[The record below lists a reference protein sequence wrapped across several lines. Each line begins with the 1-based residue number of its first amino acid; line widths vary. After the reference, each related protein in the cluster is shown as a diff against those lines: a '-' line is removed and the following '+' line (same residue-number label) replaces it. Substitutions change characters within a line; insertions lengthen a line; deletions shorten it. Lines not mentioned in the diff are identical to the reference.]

1 MIEKKIHYIWL
12 GGKQKSK
19 LTEICIN
26 SWKRVLPDYEIIEWN
41 ENNLEIEELCKEN
54 RFFKKCYELKLWAF
68 VSDYVRLY
76 VLYKYGGIYLDT
88 DVEVL
93 KSYNPLLNDKV
104 FMGYEVN
111 DFVGTAV
118 IGAEK
123 NNPIIKRLLEFYDD
137 EIWNVDFIN
146 NPIIFKYLLER
157 EPDKFSDCK
166 LYPQNYFSPYEP
178 NHVYDMT
185 VEELDTYSIHWYTQN
200 WNMSKK
206 GYVFINTKHI
216 KCPIKK
222 GVCALKKNLGYLK
235 RKYVKRGI

>member
-1 MIEKKIHYIWL
+1 MIPKIIHYTWFSDDPYPEKIKECMKSWKIHMPDYQFIHWDMEKIKDIKVPFLKEALEEKK
-12 GGKQKSK
+12 
-19 LTEICIN
+19 
-26 SWKRVLPDYEIIEWN
+26 
-41 ENNLEIEELCKEN
+41 
-54 RFFKKCYELKLWAF
+54 WAF
-68 VSDYVRLY
+68 AADFVRLY
-76 VLYKYGGIYLDT
+76 AIYNYGGIYLDT

-93 KSYNPLLNDKV
+93 KSYNPLLNNKV

-111 DFVGTAV
+111 DFVCTAV

-123 NNPIIKRLLEFYDD
+123 NNPSIKRLLEFYDD

-157 EPDKFSDCK
+157 EPDKFSNCK

-178 NHVYDMT
+178 DHVYDLT

-200 WNMSKK
+200 WNMNKK

-216 KCPIKK
+216 KSPIKK

-235 RKYVKRGI
+235 RKYMKKGI